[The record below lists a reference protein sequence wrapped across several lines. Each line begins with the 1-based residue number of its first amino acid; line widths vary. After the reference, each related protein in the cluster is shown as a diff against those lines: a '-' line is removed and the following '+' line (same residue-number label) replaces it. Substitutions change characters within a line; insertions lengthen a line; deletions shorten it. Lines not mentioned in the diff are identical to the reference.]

1 MNAEERIRELEIG
14 FAELRT
20 EFDSQSKLLKGAI
33 ILIAAHF
40 GLDLSAV
47 M

>member
-1 MNAEERIRELEIG
+1 MDTEARIRELEIG

-20 EFDSQSKLLKGAI
+20 EFDAQSKLLKGAI
-33 ILIAAHF
+33 VLIAAHF